1 MKPSKKPE
9 TGHRGR
15 ATGLTSCLSPGTAVL
30 MEGALGERLKRE
42 YGLETD
48 GPAGM
53 AGLVCEHEGR
63 TALETLWR
71 EYIGVAAAN
80 RP

>member
-1 MKPSKKPE
+1 
-9 TGHRGR
+9 
-15 ATGLTSCLSPGTAVL
+15 